1 VLVSI
6 VERALTTTLSRSA
19 PRLARRGGSARQR
32 RIVLGLI
39 LPVILLVLWEAACRA
54 GLFPPNQLPAPT
66 AVIQEMAGLA
76 ATGELF
82 DHIGIT
88 LYRVFAGF
96 LLGVAAATV
105 LGSLTGYSRACRELL
120 DPLVQALRNVP
131 SLAWVPLFI
140 LWLGIFELS
149 KVTLIAVGVFFPV
162 YLSLMSG
169 IQGVDRKL
177 VEVGRVYRLS
187 GFKLVRRVLLPAT
200 LPSYLVGLRSGL
212 GLGWMF
218 VIAAELMGAST
229 GLGFLL
235 LDGQMTGRPQVIIGS
250 LVLFAIFGK
259 LTDIVLVAV
268 GNRFVG
274 WEDTFKTQGEGEEA
288 RDAAH

>member
-1 VLVSI
+1 MSI
-6 VERALTTTLSRSA
+6 VERALTTTLSRTA
-19 PRLARRGGSARQR
+19 PRLARGGGSARHR
-32 RIVLGLI
+32 RVILGLI
-39 LPVILLVLWEAACRA
+39 LPGALLLLWEVVCRA

-66 AVIQEMAGLA
+66 AVLQEMAGLA

-96 LLGVAAATV
+96 LLGVAVATV

-162 YLSLMSG
+162 YLNLMSG

-177 VEVGRVYRLS
+177 VEVGRVYRLT
-187 GFKLVRRVLLPAT
+187 GFRLVRRVLLPAT
-200 LPSYLVGLRSGL
+200 LPAYLVGLRSGL

-235 LDGQMTGRPQVIIGS
+235 LDGQMTSRPQVIVGS

-259 LTDIVLVAV
+259 LTDVVLVTV
-268 GNRFVG
+268 GQRFVG
-274 WEDTFKTQGEGEEA
+274 WRDTFKTQGEEVP
-288 RDAAH
+288 DAAH

>member
-1 VLVSI
+1 VSI
-6 VERALTTTLSRSA
+6 VERALTLSRTGSA
-19 PRLARRGGSARQR
+19 PRVVRGRSARQR

-39 LPVILLVLWEAACRA
+39 LPVILLVLWEVACRA
-54 GLFPPNQLPAPT
+54 GLFPPNQLPAPS

-76 ATGELF
+76 ATGELL

-96 LLGVAAATV
+96 LLGVGVATA
-105 LGSLTGYSRACRELL
+105 LGSLTGYSRICCELL

-162 YLSLMSG
+162 YLSLMNG

-259 LTDIVLVAV
+259 LTDVILVAV

-274 WEDTFKTQGEGEEA
+274 WEDSFKSQREGGEEA

>member
-1 VLVSI
+1 VSI
-6 VERALTTTLSRSA
+6 VERALTSTVNRTADA
-19 PRLARRGGSARQR
+19 PRLARGGGSARQR
-32 RIVLGLI
+32 RIVLGLV
-39 LPVILLVLWEAACRA
+39 LPGALLVLWEAACRA

-66 AVIQEMAGLA
+66 VVFREMAGLA

-82 DHIGIT
+82 DHVGIT

-96 LLGVAAATV
+96 LLGVAVATV

-162 YLSLMSG
+162 YLNLMSG

-177 VEVGRVYRLS
+177 VEVGRVYRLT

-200 LPSYLVGLRSGL
+200 LPAYLVGLRSGL

-235 LDGQMTGRPQVIIGS
+235 LDGQMTSRPQVIIGS

-259 LTDIVLVAV
+259 LTDIVLVTV
-268 GNRFVG
+268 GQRFVG
-274 WEDTFKTQGEGEEA
+274 WQDTFKTQGEEA